1 MALVNLKSDL
11 SWYGK
16 NPGPYK
22 PNANKK
28 DTKFQGTDDIPFVS
42 PTGYDDNGYA
52 TLFIDRFAGDS
63 FAIDDMS
70 YSDRGSASRKA
81 QLGSG
86 TKFPIGPEGQ
96 VHGFDKVR
104 TGFSKSLKYDEVYG
118 VKHKNSGL
126 GNTYTA
132 DSPIDDMYNKFNLR
146 DDATPNPGY
155 AKQPFILRGIQR
167 EGSSD
172 PQRWGLG
179 GTIGGAI
186 SSTFGLPRGGI
197 LTAVERS
204 AIDAARIG
212 KFLIS
217 PKGIGFLARQFG
229 YQLMNP
235 NTENKLGLSLG
246 LPATQLYNPLS
257 SPIQAIGNF
266 VGLHAPRHGIPFITG
281 GPLGGGGEYGTTKA
295 VQRLAN
301 LLLGPKVGK
310 QIQLYKEITEG
321 DAITGTIPFKG
332 GTYVTL
338 SGPKGPKSILGIG
351 ATFHNR
357 SVDSSLD
364 GQRGPSGALPS
375 TVSALLDKINKKGK
389 LRASYNT
396 SFTENF
402 FRWDNETQYAPSEQ
416 FLINGPVMFTPKDGV
431 EERTLPKEF
440 EGGGIASFKGNA
452 PIKDYTRM
460 AYGDIP
466 DRKPSKKPALYDFR
480 DKGVGKAW
488 KDKKIELINDSVDES
503 LIKFS
508 IGGIKFKAYL
518 GALNE
523 AFAPG
528 WDGQQDQGRADARY
542 LYTSFE
548 RTITTDFYV
557 PIYKESQRSVLWTK
571 LQSLARKTYPI
582 YKSSGFHGQ
591 TVNVTIGD
599 MYKNKEMI
607 ITDLSYDWDNETP
620 WEITAGNQAPFYTSV
635 SISFTILGARP
646 EHTSKVYS
654 NI

>member
-1 MALVNLKSDL
+1 MALVNLKSKL
-11 SWYGK
+11 SWYGT

-22 PNANKK
+22 TNVDRK
-28 DTKFQGTDDIPFVS
+28 DTKFQGVDDIPFVS
-42 PTGYDDNGYA
+42 PSGYDDSGYA
-52 TLFIDRFAGDS
+52 ASFMNRYAGDK
-63 FAIDDMS
+63 FAIDNITF
-70 YSDRGSASRKA
+70 SDRGDASRKA
-81 QLGSG
+81 QLGYG

-96 VHGFDKVR
+96 IHLFDKVR
-104 TGFSKSLKYDEVYG
+104 TGFSKTLKYDEVYG

-126 GNTYTA
+126 GDTYTA
-132 DSPIDDMYNKFNLR
+132 NSPIDDMYNKFNLR

-155 AKQPFILRGIQR
+155 VKQPFILRGIQR
-167 EGSSD
+167 KGSSD

-179 GTIGGAI
+179 KSTVGKIF
-186 SSTFGLPRGGI
+186 STFDLPRGGI
-197 LTAVERS
+197 LTSVERS

-235 NTENKLGLSLG
+235 NTENLLGLSLG

-257 SPIQAIGNF
+257 APGQAL
-266 VGLHAPRHGIPFITG
+266 VGGILGSGKFTRHSGIANLPF
-281 GPLGGGGEYGTTKA
+281 GGGGKYEVTKKA
-295 VQRLAN
+295 QGLINA
-301 LLLGPKVGK
+301 LEGPKVGK
-310 QIQLYKEITEG
+310 QIQLYKEISKG
-321 DAITGTIPFKG
+321 LFKG
-332 GTYVTL
+332 GAYITL

-351 ATFHNR
+351 ATFHTR
-357 SVDSSLD
+357 SADTSLETQQSLFD
-364 GQRGPSGALPS
+364 GALPS
-375 TVSALLDKINKKGK
+375 PVKVALAKFIKKEG
-389 LRASYNT
+389 ASDYQT
-396 SFTENF
+396 SFDDNF
-402 FRWDNETQYAPSEQ
+402 FRWNNETPYTKPGQ

-431 EERTLPKEF
+431 EERTLTDF
-440 EGGGIASFKGNA
+440 EGGGIAKMAAGNVVS
-452 PIKDYTRM
+452 DYTRM
-460 AYGDIP
+460 AYNDIP
-466 DRKPSKKPALYDFR
+466 DRKTSKNPVHYDFR
-480 DKGVGKAW
+480 DKDKQVAW
-488 KDKKIELINDSVDES
+488 KDKKIDLIDDTIDES
-503 LIKFS
+503 LVKFS

-542 LYTSFE
+542 LYQSFE

-557 PIYKESQRSVLWTK
+557 PIYKEGQRSVLWKK
-571 LQSLARKTYPI
+571 LQSLALKTYPV

-620 WEITAGNQAPFYTSV
+620 WEITDGNQAPFYTSV

-646 EHTSKVYS
+646 ESTSTVYS